1 MSAPAE
7 KVAPT
12 SGASAQGSG
21 KGFVDW
27 LNKKRVYLWRR
38 YRKAVDDFSPFVLQR
53 WIFALFLMAVLTIRI
68 LSVQGFYVVAYA
80 YGIFFLNQF
89 VGFLSPKIEP
99 EDGTL
104 PTSMT
109 IDDEYRPFVRYI
121 PEKVFWERTV
131 QSTLIALL
139 CTFVPFLDIP
149 VFWPILLIYFIS
161 LTFITLKN
169 QIMHMIKYKY
179 LPWNYNKRRYN
190 TN

>member
-1 MSAPAE
+1 MSAPAD
-7 KVAPT
+7 KVTPT
-12 SGASAQGSG
+12 SGAGAQGSG
-21 KGFVDW
+21 KGAVDW

-53 WIFALFLMAVLTIRI
+53 WIFALFLMALLTIRI

-121 PEKVFWERTV
+121 PEKVFW
-131 QSTLIALL
+131 
-139 CTFVPFLDIP
+139 
-149 VFWPILLIYFIS
+149 
-161 LTFITLKN
+161 
-169 QIMHMIKYKY
+169 
-179 LPWNYNKRRYN
+179 
-190 TN
+190 